1 MIDDINDDLKDL
13 EYSFGIS
20 GIENP
25 MHIRV
30 FDRDD
35 YHIYVDPDFGFKI
48 RNEDLYYYVNQKTLT
63 HSELAAEHW
72 CEVGEALFWD
82 PKRGRLHPEQSKR
95 FKNATARAAL
105 LLRAATHPDYKE
117 DLDED

>member
-20 GIENP
+20 GVATP
-25 MHIRV
+25 MHLRV
-30 FDRDD
+30 FDKNDD
-35 YHIYVDPDFGFKI
+35 GDYIDPEFGFTI
-48 RNEDLYYYVNQKTLT
+48 AYRDLEVFVEQKTLT
-63 HSELAAEHW
+63 QSDLAAEHW

-82 PKRGRLHPEQSKR
+82 PKRGRLHPEQSKL
-95 FKNATARAAL
+95 FKNATGRAAL
-105 LLRAATHPDYKE
+105 LLRAATHPDYTE